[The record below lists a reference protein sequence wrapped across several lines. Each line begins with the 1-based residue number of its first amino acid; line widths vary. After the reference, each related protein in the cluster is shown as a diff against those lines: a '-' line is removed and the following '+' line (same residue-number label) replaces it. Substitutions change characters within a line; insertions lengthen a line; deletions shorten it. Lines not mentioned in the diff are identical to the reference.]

1 MKVSERKRQKMI
13 RQAQQAEINEHAI
26 YLGLAEMARGSAN
39 EDRLAELAEDELRH
53 YRIWRDETDVDLE
66 PRQIATWWY
75 LTLARVLGLTFTLR
89 LMERREDLSRRHYER
104 LAHRLPKAADIAE
117 EETDHEDRLVG
128 AVEDERLHYAGS
140 AVLGLS
146 DALVELT
153 GAVAGLT
160 FALQDTVLVAVSAL
174 ITGISAALSMAGSEY
189 LSRKAESGNER
200 RPAKASAYT
209 GVAYI
214 VAVILL
220 VFPFLLVENAFVAMG
235 WSMGNAVVIVAAFNA
250 YLAVARSERFI
261 RRFGEMMAIVAG
273 IAVISFLVGTVV
285 RNVFGLNA

>member
-1 MKVSERKRQKMI
+1 MKVSERKRKKLV

-26 YLGLAEMARGSAN
+26 YLELAEMARGTPN
-39 EDRLAELAEDELRH
+39 EERLKDLAEDELRH
-53 YRIWRDETDVDLE
+53 YRVWQTQTGVELE
-66 PRQIATWWY
+66 PRPFSKWWY
-75 LTLARVLGLTFTLR
+75 LTLARVLGLTFSLR

-104 LAHRLPKAADIAE
+104 LAHRVPKAADIAQ
-117 EETDHEDRLVG
+117 EETDHESRLVG

-209 GVAYI
+209 GIAYI
-214 VAVILL
+214 IAVLLL
-220 VFPFLLVENAFVAMG
+220 VFPFLLVDNAFAAMG
-235 WSMGNAVVIVAAFNA
+235 WSMGNAVVIVALFNA
-250 YLAVARSERFI
+250 YLAVARSQKFI

-273 IAVISFLVGTVV
+273 IAVISFLVGTVI